1 MRFRTSAV
9 VALSVVAAGLGVA
22 GCSPASTG
30 ASASIPAPSGSPIE
44 AGTGSAAAGGTSAT
58 PVPAGSGGA
67 GSGSS
72 DSGSGGSTPAASG
85 AGGRCQPTDLRV
97 ALGASTPGSG
107 NSYLKVDLTNASS
120 ATCTMDGFPGVNLVG
135 TVNGKKGYQWPLE
148 RSTQTP
154 PSLVTLAPGAV
165 AHFTMS
171 YLAWDSGTA
180 GEEINVDE
188 IIITPPDDTTQT
200 NVTWKQGILLQDSA
214 THPGTWIEPVQ
225 AGA

>member
-1 MRFRTSAV
+1 MRFRTSAA

-22 GCSPASTG
+22 GCSPTSTG
-30 ASASIPAPSGSPIE
+30 ASASIPAPSGSPIQ

-58 PVPAGSGGA
+58 QTAAS
-67 GSGSS
+67 
-72 DSGSGGSTPAASG
+72 SGSGGSGGSASG
-85 AGGRCQPTDLRV
+85 SGGRCQPTDLRV
-97 ALGASTPGSG
+97 ALGANTPSSG
-107 NSYLKVDLTNASS
+107 NSYLKVDLTNVSS

-135 TVNGKKGYQWPLE
+135 TANGRNGYQWPLV
-148 RSTQTP
+148 RSTQAQP
-154 PSLVTLAPGAV
+154 ALVTLAPGAV

-171 YLAWDSGTA
+171 YLAWGTGTA
-180 GEEINVDE
+180 GEEINVGE

-200 NVTWKQGILLQDSA
+200 SVTWKQGVLLQDSA